1 MTDRYRG
8 SEVTKESL
16 LKLAEAMAVA
26 MAGDKDAVSLIE
38 VRASL
43 AAGLDEVCRD
53 ADRLWRLAEMEASLV
68 SENRVCYYLRNM
80 NELDK
85 LIKLDKLAKGTA

>member
-1 MTDRYRG
+1 M
-8 SEVTKESL
+8 TKESL

-38 VRASL
+38 ARDSL

-80 NELDK
+80 NELDR
-85 LIKLDKLAKGTA
+85 LIKLDKLAKEAA

>member
-1 MTDRYRG
+1 M
-8 SEVTKESL
+8 TKESL

-26 MAGDKDAVSLIE
+26 MAGDKDAEVMIE
-38 VRASL
+38 ARASL
-43 AAGLDEVCRD
+43 AAELDKVCRD

>member
-1 MTDRYRG
+1 M
-8 SEVTKESL
+8 TKESL

-38 VRASL
+38 ARASL
-43 AAGLDEVCRD
+43 AAELDEVCRD

>member
-1 MTDRYRG
+1 MT
-8 SEVTKESL
+8 TKENM

-26 MAGDKDAVSLIE
+26 MAGDKDAVLLIE
-38 VRASL
+38 ARASL
-43 AAGLDEVCRD
+43 AAALDELCRD

-80 NELDK
+80 GEHDR
-85 LIKLDKLAKGTA
+85 LIKLDKLAKEAA